1 MNFYVLVEELKPNS
15 KAVEKSTCFHYRLFD
30 PLQAFEVPTQGVT
43 QRGKHGKGPL
53 HGLSGK
59 KQGRFNP
66 KHIKTFQSSPSP
78 LNISCSLQTF
88 LWSQKPQ
95 LGTSSEERCFFSV
108 LVFSYLPSSLHNKSF
123 YLMCSPEPR
132 RQREIQSCAIRNTP
146 RTQIALLFLI
156 LSVGVSLSPL
166 CQPQS
171 GIQQRC
177 PSASGITLTFLISF
191 SLCLGNSVVS
201 VMGRRCPCA
210 ISAQS

>member
-15 KAVEKSTCFHYRLFD
+15 KAVENQPVFTTGSLILSK
-30 PLQAFEVPTQGVT
+30 PLRFQPREWH
-43 QRGKHGKGPL
+43 KHGEGPL
-53 HGLSGK
+53 HDLSGK

-78 LNISCSLQTF
+78 LNISCSLQNF

-95 LGTSSEERCFFSV
+95 LGTSLEERCFFSV
-108 LVFSYLPSSLHNKSF
+108 LVFSYPPFSLHNKSF

-132 RQREIQSCAIRNTP
+132 RQCEIRSSAIRNTL
-146 RTQIALLFLI
+146 RTQTCSAFSHTFRGCLI
-156 LSVGVSLSPL
+156 VTSMSVSEWDPTEVSF
-166 CQPQS
+166 
-171 GIQQRC
+171 RKW
-177 PSASGITLTFLISF
+177 ITLTFLTSF

-210 ISAQS
+210 VSA